1 MRRNDLRI
9 HRRAAKAQRIAEVHI
24 GGSTEPGAQRGDIQS
39 PQPPA
44 PAEVVAPSPPVT
56 GDDGGDDGDDRNAGN
71 LDEDEDDSDDDG

>member
-9 HRRAAKAQRIAEVHI
+9 HRRAAKAQRIAEVRI
-24 GGSTEPGAQRGDIQS
+24 GGSTEPRAQRGDIQS

-56 GDDGGDDGDDRNAGN
+56 D
-71 LDEDEDDSDDDG
+71 DEDDSDDDD